1 MTTRNLALI
10 GLLCLGTAGGV
21 AYTPPVEARTF
32 VDLDINVAP
41 PAPRYEQVVV
51 RPGYVWAPGYWRWDG
66 HGHHVWVGGYYMH
79 ERAGMALGTAPL
91 GAGTAWRLA
100 LWKKATGLADP
111 AHSRC
116 KKTPA

>member
-51 RPGYVWAPGYWRWDG
+51 RPGYEWAPGYWRWDG
-66 HGHHVWVGGYYMH
+66 HGHHVWVAGYYMH
-79 ERAGMALGTAPL
+79 ARPGWHWVPHRWVQGPRGGWHMEEGHWAR
-91 GAGTAWRLA
+91 
-100 LWKKATGLADP
+100 
-111 AHSRC
+111 
-116 KKTPA
+116 